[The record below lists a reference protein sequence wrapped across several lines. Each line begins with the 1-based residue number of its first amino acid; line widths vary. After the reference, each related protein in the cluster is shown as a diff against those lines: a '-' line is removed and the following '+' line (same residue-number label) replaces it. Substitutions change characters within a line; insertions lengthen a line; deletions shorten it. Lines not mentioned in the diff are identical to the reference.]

1 MTDLFLSDVIDG
13 LDREPKILPCKYFYD
28 ARGSELF
35 EQICELPEYYP
46 TRADVEAT
54 ETNIDAI
61 VAALGPGVRLV
72 ELGSGA
78 GVKTRILLSHLR
90 EVAAYVPIE
99 ISEAALDASAARLAE
114 EFPQLTILPV
124 AADYTLPFELP
135 EAGATAT
142 RTVIYFPGSTIGNFH
157 PPDAIQFMRRLRRI
171 ADGVLIGV
179 DLKKDKA
186 ILERAYDD
194 AAGVT
199 AAFNLNLLVRMQRE
213 LGAELDLDGFEH
225 MARYDEAAGRIEM
238 HLVSR
243 RDQAIVVGNR
253 RFDLRAGET
262 IRSEVSYKYSLP
274 EFATVA
280 MESGWEV
287 EQVWTDR
294 QGRFSLQYLAA
305 R

>member
-1 MTDLFLSDVIDG
+1 MESLTDA
-13 LDREPKILPCKYFYD
+13 LDRHLRRTPSLSIVLNPNAGRVRKRMARRAHVETPLDPAELNPRLHLTGSLAELDALFAAVRFDASQTLCFYGGD
-28 ARGSELF
+28 GSIARGLSAMLN
-35 EQICELPEYYP
+35 
-46 TRADVEAT
+46 R
-54 ETNIDAI
+54 
-61 VAALGPGVRLV
+61 LG
-72 ELGSGA
+72 E
-78 GVKTRILLSHLR
+78 
-90 EVAAYVPIE
+90 
-99 ISEAALDASAARLAE
+99 DASL
-114 EFPQLTILPV
+114 PTILPV